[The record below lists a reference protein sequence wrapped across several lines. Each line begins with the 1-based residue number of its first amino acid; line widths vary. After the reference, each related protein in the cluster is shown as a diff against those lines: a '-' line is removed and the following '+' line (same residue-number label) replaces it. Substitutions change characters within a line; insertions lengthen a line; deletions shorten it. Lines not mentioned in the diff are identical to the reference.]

1 MRIGEAAAAAGMTP
15 RALRYYEQ
23 QGLVTARRAPSGHRV
38 YDAEDIRRL
47 RAVRELRD
55 AGLTVGDVRAFAHL
69 LPTMPPGGVP
79 DLAPRGADPERCSAV
94 EAVARRRLA
103 DLDARIERLSRL
115 RARLAARLGEP
126 GAGAAEAAAPA
137 GPAEP
142 AAVTRAGADSGPL
155 FRLDTLP
162 ASASAS
168 ASARPPAPD
177 PPRSPG
183 PASATAQ
190 PAAPGSA
197 PPPATAATPPPTS
210 TPAPTPPGCP
220 ALRA

>member
-79 DLAPRGADPERCSAV
+79 GLIPRGAGAERCSAV

-103 DLDARIERLSRL
+103 DLDARIERLSHL

-126 GAGAAEAAAPA
+126 DATAPEPAAPGAPDGSA
-137 GPAEP
+137 GP
-142 AAVTRAGADSGPL
+142 AAVTRAGADSGPI
-155 FRLDTLP
+155 FRLDAPP
-162 ASASAS
+162 AQ
-168 ASARPPAPD
+168 ARPLPPAPA
-177 PPRSPG
+177 PS
-183 PASATAQ
+183 
-190 PAAPGSA
+190 PGSA
-197 PPPATAATPPPTS
+197 SGPDASPPPAPTQPPASTPPPT
-210 TPAPTPPGCP
+210 PPGRP

>member
-79 DLAPRGADPERCSAV
+79 DLAPRGGDPERCSAV
-94 EAVARRRLA
+94 ETVARRRLA

-126 GAGAAEAAAPA
+126 GTGTPEPAAPAAPGAPA

-142 AAVTRAGADSGPL
+142 PTALRAGADSGPL

-162 ASASAS
+162 APAQ
-168 ASARPPAPD
+168 ARPPAPAQ
-177 PPRSPG
+177 SP
-183 PASATAQ
+183 
-190 PAAPGSA
+190 
-197 PPPATAATPPPTS
+197 TPTP
-210 TPAPTPPGCP
+210 TPAPTPPRRP